1 MSEKLPYTEPKLNGS
16 SFNCPRCKSFSHML
30 WSSLWTDG
38 NSTLAKNLKI
48 SFCSHCGEYSLWFG
62 NKMIFPANILVEI
75 PNGDL
80 PDEIKEDYIEAANI
94 VNDSPR
100 GAAALLRLAIQ
111 KLCLNLGEEGKNINN
126 DIASLVKKG
135 LPERIQKALD
145 TVRVVGN
152 EAVHPGV
159 LDIKDNREIAFA
171 LFKLIN
177 IISEKMISE
186 EKEIDEIYNS
196 LPEEKLEQIK
206 NRDK

>member
-1 MSEKLPYTEPKLNGS
+1 
-16 SFNCPRCKSFSHML
+16 
-30 WSSLWTDG
+30 
-38 NSTLAKNLKI
+38 
-48 SFCSHCGEYSLWFG
+48 
-62 NKMIFPANILVEI
+62 MIFPANILVEI